1 MSRREIIA
9 YAITRAPPGVKGGPY
24 EAESGPPGEECDN
37 LRDACRWPTT
47 EADARECAV
56 MYLEDHLSWQGD
68 ARVIRIVRA
77 RPTPSEA
84 AAEVLRD
91 LVAYT
96 DFLGGTLTRIQARAR
111 RVLAASGPDPM
122 PVLREARTVLALCT
136 TGRHVRTAPE
146 YAIVKRIGSEVGYG
160 ALMSAASAAW
170 AEKFDGTPQAGAQHT
185 SGPAER
191 TVQRALAA
199 IDRVLAGVK

>member
-111 RVLAASGPDPM
+111 RVLASSPEAGPDPM
-122 PVLREARTVLALCT
+122 PVVRAAMRYLDYGPDGRLGPAWVGFREAVEAYR
-136 TGRHVRTAPE
+136 
-146 YAIVKRIGSEVGYG
+146 K
-160 ALMSAASAAW
+160 
-170 AEKFDGTPQAGAQHT
+170 AG
-185 SGPAER
+185 G
-191 TVQRALAA
+191 
-199 IDRVLAGVK
+199 K